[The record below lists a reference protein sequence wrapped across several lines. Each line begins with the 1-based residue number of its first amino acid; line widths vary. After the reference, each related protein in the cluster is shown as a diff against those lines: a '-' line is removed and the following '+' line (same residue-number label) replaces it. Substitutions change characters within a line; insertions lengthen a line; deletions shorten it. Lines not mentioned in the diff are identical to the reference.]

1 MMSAVPV
8 STKGRSLNA
17 MRYAMPTIVPG
28 SA

>member
-8 STKGRSLNA
+8 STSGRSLNA
-17 MRYAMPTIVPG
+17 IKYAMPTIVPG